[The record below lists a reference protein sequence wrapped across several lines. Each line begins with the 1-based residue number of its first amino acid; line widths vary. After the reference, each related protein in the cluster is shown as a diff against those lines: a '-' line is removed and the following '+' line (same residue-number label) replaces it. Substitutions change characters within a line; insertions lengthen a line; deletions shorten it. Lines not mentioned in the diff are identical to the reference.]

1 MTTALTELLDTNMK
15 KVLFV
20 CTGNTCR
27 SPMAEAIFNSFCNKD
42 SISFSAGIY
51 ASEGRPV
58 SENSVLALSEIGLE
72 TTHRSTL
79 VTSEMMKE
87 YDYVVGITKNHA
99 EILSQNYP
107 EYKEKIFAFP
117 CEVSDPYGQ
126 NLDAYKK
133 CRDKIYNGVKA
144 IINEL

>member
-27 SPMAEAIFNSFCNKD
+27 SPMAEAIFNNLCNKD

-87 YDYVVGITKNHA
+87 YDYVV
-99 EILSQNYP
+99 ILDENNPIIENWRQENYP
-107 EYKEKIFAFP
+107 
-117 CEVSDPYGQ
+117 Q
-126 NLDAYKK
+126 NAG
-133 CRDKIYNGVKA
+133 RQVIQHFT
-144 IINEL
+144 